1 MKKIKLLFILLVISA
16 MPMLSFAQEPPHP
29 PGSGGAAA
37 PGGGQ
42 TPVGQAPPGAP
53 IGGGME
59 LLLAL
64 SLVYGGKKV
73 YHAKITQES
82 VSD

>member
-1 MKKIKLLFILLVISA
+1 
-16 MPMLSFAQEPPHP
+16 MPLLSFAQEPPHP

-42 TPVGQAPPGAP
+42 TPVGTAPV
-53 IGGGME
+53 GGGLE

-73 YHAKITQES
+73 YAAKIYKDSSCEK
-82 VSD
+82 

>member
-1 MKKIKLLFILLVISA
+1 

-29 PGSGGAAA
+29 PGSGSPGAPA

-42 TPVGQAPPGAP
+42 TPVGSAP

-73 YHAKITQES
+73 YYAKMTQES
-82 VSD
+82 VSE

>member
-1 MKKIKLLFILLVISA
+1 MKKIKMLFILLVISA
-16 MPMLSFAQEPPHP
+16 MPLLSFAQEPPHP
-29 PGSGGAAA
+29 PGSGSPGTPA

-42 TPVGQAPPGAP
+42 TPVGTAP
-53 IGGGME
+53 IGGGLE

-73 YHAKITQES
+73 YDAKIANTP
-82 VSD
+82 VND

>member
-1 MKKIKLLFILLVISA
+1 MKKIKLFFILLVISA
-16 MPMLSFAQEPPHP
+16 MPLLSFAQEPPHP

-42 TPVGQAPPGAP
+42 TPVGTAP
-53 IGGGME
+53 IGGGLE

-73 YHAKITQES
+73 YDAKISNES
-82 VSD
+82 VSE

>member
-1 MKKIKLLFILLVISA
+1 
-16 MPMLSFAQEPPHP
+16 MPLLSFAQEPPHP

-42 TPVGQAPPGAP
+42 TPVGTAP
-53 IGGGME
+53 IGGGLE

-73 YHAKITQES
+73 YTARITKE
-82 VSD
+82 